1 MMNFFNL
8 LLITLAV
15 VHLIDLSGFIHT
27 IKRTIL
33 KMLGRPPQDFSLKP
47 FDCSYCMT
55 HHISVIYLLCIHQF
69 TLINYVI
76 VLSLAFM
83 TPVIKD
89 LMIYLK
95 DLLTAFVDWI
105 YTKTIS

>member
-15 VHLIDLSGFIHT
+15 VHLIDLSGFINT
-27 IKRTIL
+27 LKRWIL
-33 KMLGRPPQDFSLKP
+33 KLLGRPPQDFSLKP

-55 HHISVIYLLCIHQF
+55 HHVSVIYLLCINQF

-95 DLLTAFVDWI
+95 DLLTAFVDWL
-105 YTKTIS
+105 YRISIS

>member
-1 MMNFFNL
+1 MNFFNL

-15 VHLIDLSGFIHT
+15 VHLIDLSGFINT
-27 IKRTIL
+27 LKRWIL
-33 KMLGRPPQDFSLKP
+33 KLLGRPPQDFSLKP

-55 HHISVIYLLCIHQF
+55 HHVSVIYLLCINQF

-95 DLLTAFVDWI
+95 DLLTAFVDWL
-105 YTKTIS
+105 YRISIS

>member
-1 MMNFFNL
+1 MTNFFNL

-15 VHLIDLSGFIHT
+15 VHLIDLSGFIQT

-33 KMLGRPPQDFSLKP
+33 KLLGRPPQDFSLKP

-55 HHISVIYLLCIHQF
+55 HHISVIYLLCIHQL

-76 VLSLAFM
+76 ILSLSFI

>member
-8 LLITLAV
+8 LLITLIV
-15 VHLIDLSGFIHT
+15 VHLIDLSGFIQT

-33 KMLGRPPQDFSLKP
+33 KLLGRPPQDFSLKP

-95 DLLTAFVDWI
+95 DLLTVFVDWL
-105 YTKTIS
+105 YRISIS

>member
-15 VHLIDLSGFIHT
+15 VHLIDLSGFIQT

-55 HHISVIYLLCIHQF
+55 HHVSVIYLLCINQF

-95 DLLTAFVDWI
+95 DILTAFVDWL
-105 YTKTIS
+105 YRISIS

>member
-33 KMLGRPPQDFSLKP
+33 KLLGRPPQDFSLKP

-55 HHISVIYLLCIHQF
+55 HHISVIYLLCINQF

>member
-15 VHLIDLSGFIHT
+15 VHLIDLSGFIQT

-55 HHISVIYLLCIHQF
+55 HHVSVIYLLCINQF

-95 DLLTAFVDWI
+95 DLLTAFVDWL
-105 YTKTIS
+105 YRISIS

>member
-33 KMLGRPPQDFSLKP
+33 KLLGRPPQDFSIKP

-55 HHISVIYLLCIHQF
+55 HHISVIYLLCIHQL

-76 VLSLAFM
+76 ILSLAFT
-83 TPVIKD
+83 TPVIRD
-89 LMIYLK
+89 LMIYFR

>member
-15 VHLIDLSGFIHT
+15 VHLIDLSGFIQT

-33 KMLGRPPQDFSLKP
+33 KLLGRPPQDFSLKP

-55 HHISVIYLLCIHQF
+55 HHISVIYLLCINQF

-95 DLLTAFVDWI
+95 DLLTAFVDWL
-105 YTKTIS
+105 YRISIS

>member
-1 MMNFFNL
+1 MMNFFNI
-8 LLITLAV
+8 LLITLIV
-15 VHLIDLSGFIHT
+15 VHLIDLSGFIQT

-33 KMLGRPPQDFSLKP
+33 KLLGRPPQDFSLKP

-55 HHISVIYLLCIHQF
+55 HHVSVIYLLCINQF

-95 DLLTAFVDWI
+95 DLLTAFVDWL
-105 YTKTIS
+105 YRISIS